1 MYQPPQKTP
10 QQKRRD
16 GLIVISIIIGVVVL
30 ALILPMFN
38 TKNPES
44 STVDIAT
51 TTNPTYSNTATG
63 AGSSTQARFYE
74 STATPIKGTNGNPW
88 GYDFDNTGNLIY
100 DPDPSFCNEQYFK
113 CVAGFWDDTRG
124 FVVQCNDGL
133 YSHLG
138 GVNVGNGGACPDD
151 GGEGRTLYWH

>member
-1 MYQPPQKTP
+1 MIIIIRERIDSLMYQPPQKTP

-16 GLIVISIIIGVVVL
+16 SLIAIGIIVGVVAL

-44 STVDIAT
+44 SIDTGS

-74 STATPIKGTNGNPW
+74 NTATPIKGVNGNPW
-88 GYDFDNTGNLIY
+88 
-100 DPDPSFCNEQYFK
+100 S
-113 CVAGFWDDTRG
+113 
-124 FVVQCNDGL
+124 
-133 YSHLG
+133 
-138 GVNVGNGGACPDD
+138 
-151 GGEGRTLYWH
+151 